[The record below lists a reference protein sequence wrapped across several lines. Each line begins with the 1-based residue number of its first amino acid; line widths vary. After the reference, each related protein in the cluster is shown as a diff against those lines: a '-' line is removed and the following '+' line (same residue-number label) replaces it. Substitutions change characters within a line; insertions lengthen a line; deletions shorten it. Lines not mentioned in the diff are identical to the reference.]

1 LLQFQYKS
9 KIFEQVN
16 GKRIVNLE
24 LTILRGE
31 IQIREN

>member
-1 LLQFQYKS
+1 LLRFQYKS
-9 KIFEQVN
+9 KIFERAN

-24 LTILRGE
+24 LKILIGE